1 MLATILNFAQS
12 AGYPLLFGLIL
23 AESGGVP
30 VPGETALITTAAL
43 AGQGKLSIALVIPIA
58 VSAAILGDNLG
69 YLLGRRFG
77 RGLLERPGFLAA
89 QRHRALALADPFFAR
104 HGPKAVF
111 FGRWIL
117 GLRTWAAWLAGAS
130 RMHWRSFAV
139 WNAAG
144 AVSWASTVGLVAY
157 LLGQSTAGVFT
168 VLGLIGFAATLA
180 AGGVIFARRTA
191 ADESP

>member
-1 MLATILNFAQS
+1 
-12 AGYPLLFGLIL
+12 
-23 AESGGVP
+23 
-30 VPGETALITTAAL
+30 LITTAAL

>member
-1 MLATILNFAQS
+1 VVATILNFAQS

-30 VPGETALITTAAL
+30 VPGETALITAAAL
-43 AGQGKLSIALVIPIA
+43 AGQGKLSIGLVIPIA
-58 VSAAILGDNLG
+58 VCAAILGDNLG
-69 YLLGRRFG
+69 YLVGRRFG
-77 RGLLERPGFLAA
+77 RGLLERPGVLVAH
-89 QRHRALALADPFFAR
+89 RHRVLALADPFFAR
-104 HGPKAVF
+104 HGPKTVF

-168 VLGLIGFAATLA
+168 VFGLVAFVAALA
-180 AGGVIFARRTA
+180 AGGVIIARRAA
-191 ADESP
+191 ADASP